1 MSGSDPTPQVVNI
14 ATPAAPASPAAPVNH
29 SATAPTETFAQRME
43 HIAANIVLL
52 KVTTVIGTLSGAVSA
67 DDLHQ
72 VTTISLD
79 PTNQQ
84 IASLS
89 MNMALGDTSQLM
101 SPDFIANKDYRD
113 LHADAV
119 KQAREVR
126 QETVNLISSMIKE
139 FGDWLK
145 K

>member
-1 MSGSDPTPQVVNI
+1 MSGTTDRSPTVATI
-14 ATPAAPASPAAPVNH
+14 APLAPAPGAPPDHASTNP
-29 SATAPTETFAQRME
+29 SESFAERLQ

-52 KVTTVIGTLSGAVSA
+52 KVTTVVGTLTGAVSA
-67 DDLHQ
+67 DDLHT
-72 VTTISLD
+72 VTTITLD
-79 PTNQQ
+79 PANQQ

-113 LHADAV
+113 LHADAI

-126 QETVNLISSMIKE
+126 QETVTLISTMIKE